1 MRASRIYVSQT
12 GYVYN
17 TKSFYPAYSN
27 AGGEGRG
34 STFSSAIARVDKGG
48 DETASQGQ
56 LSATSRRRSV
66 FHRLLT
72 AGKHAEVQR
81 LVTEEINTDNED
93 AVTLYMR
100 AKLAEKEKNYEE
112 AIEYYGKV
120 L

>member
-1 MRASRIYVSQT
+1 MSQT

-17 TKSFYPAYSN
+17 TKSFYPYNSN
-27 AGGEGRG
+27 EGRG

-48 DETASQGQ
+48 EDTTSQGQ

-81 LVTEEINTDNED
+81 LVTEEINTVNED

-100 AKLAEKEKNYEE
+100 AKLAEKEKNYE
-112 AIEYYGKV
+112 
-120 L
+120 